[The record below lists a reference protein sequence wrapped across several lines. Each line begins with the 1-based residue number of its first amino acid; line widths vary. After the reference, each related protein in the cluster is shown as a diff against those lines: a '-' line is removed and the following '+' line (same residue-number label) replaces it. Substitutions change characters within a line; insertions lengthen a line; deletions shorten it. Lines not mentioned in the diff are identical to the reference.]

1 MYTYEVAGGITAQ
14 ENQKISKEPPKGGR
28 IELEKTSAD
37 VGITNGNACY
47 NLEGAEYSIYKN
59 QECTEF
65 VTKIVLDSEGKGSS
79 EIISLGDYYIKE
91 TKSPEGYETDEKVYP
106 VSLQEEDNEI
116 TIAIV
121 KVQDFP
127 GYDKLGISLTKV
139 GYGENTTEM
148 PTLEGTQFTIQ
159 YYDGYYSKESLPDTA
174 KREWVIEI
182 KKEGEQ
188 YAAKLS
194 DSYLVEPLSDDLY
207 KGANGE
213 TILPYGTIA
222 IQETKP
228 AAGYTLKGSLKDKE
242 GNIVAKDGELFVS
255 QVTKKDGTVKLE
267 GGNQYIAEDVPVEG
281 SIKIKK
287 FDTDGTTP
295 LKGAIF
301 EIKNGKG
308 EVLYTTESNENGEIL
323 FENLKPDTYTITEK
337 KTAQGHTLLK
347 EPLVVQVPMRI
358 TEEQIEEQNID
369 KSQCIYDSVE
379 KIYYIYHFVY
389 EITNHANFK
398 LPMTGGGTTP
408 GTFLPLVAG
417 IILLA
422 GTIGFTIRKREI
434 LSF

>member
-1 MYTYEVAGGITAQ
+1 MGKTQ
-14 ENQKISKEPPKGGR
+14 QKCPPWR
-28 IELEKTSAD
+28 EH
-37 VGITNGNACY
+37 
-47 NLEGAEYSIYKN
+47 
-59 QECTEF
+59 
-65 VTKIVLDSEGKGSS
+65 
-79 EIISLGDYYIKE
+79 
-91 TKSPEGYETDEKVYP
+91 
-106 VSLQEEDNEI
+106 SLQFNIMMD
-116 TIAIV
+116 TIV
-121 KVQDFP
+121 K
-127 GYDKLGISLTKV
+127 K
-139 GYGENTTEM
+139 
-148 PTLEGTQFTIQ
+148 
-159 YYDGYYSKESLPDTA
+159 A

-281 SIKIKK
+281 KIKK